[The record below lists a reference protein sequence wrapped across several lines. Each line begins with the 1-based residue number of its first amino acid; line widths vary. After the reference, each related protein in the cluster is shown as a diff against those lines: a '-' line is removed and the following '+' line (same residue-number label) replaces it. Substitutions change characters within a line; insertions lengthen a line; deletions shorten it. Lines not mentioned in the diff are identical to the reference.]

1 MKNNSSVKTILE
13 SYAAI
18 PLLLISLAAI
28 YRFGFFFHLD
38 ALWILPSLSIQSL
51 LYSILSTI
59 LLFISG
65 CSLTYLY
72 IHIQTYLG
80 HIFALSLFFTIIC
93 IILGILY
100 SNENFSLI
108 LKSTPLLTGSFYY
121 TYVHYSLFSSELD
134 RAVFSPLVIVL
145 SLVMSFM
152 MFSNGVNDAKLENL
166 QKKLSIV
173 NFSEQPKDSSE
184 NTDWRLLENLGDK
197 FILIDLSSG
206 DDTKNYRIKVVE
218 YKTINTIY

>member
-1 MKNNSSVKTILE
+1 
-13 SYAAI
+13 
-18 PLLLISLAAI
+18 
-28 YRFGFFFHLD
+28 
-38 ALWILPSLSIQSL
+38 
-51 LYSILSTI
+51 
-59 LLFISG
+59 
-65 CSLTYLY
+65 
-72 IHIQTYLG
+72 
-80 HIFALSLFFTIIC
+80 
-93 IILGILY
+93 
-100 SNENFSLI
+100 
-108 LKSTPLLTGSFYY
+108 
-121 TYVHYSLFSSELD
+121 
-134 RAVFSPLVIVL
+134 
-145 SLVMSFM
+145 MSFM